1 MRNVIEQGDELV
13 NSNGL
18 RILVPIK
25 QVPRTEEIALDEAG
39 RLIRHGVDLEINAFC
54 RRAITKAVDIAHERG
69 GTVTAVT
76 MGPLQ
81 AAAAIREAIA
91 AGADEGYLLS
101 DPGLA
106 GSDTLVTAQVL
117 ARFVAEFGPF
127 SMIMLGRFSIDAGT
141 GQVGPQLAELLG
153 LPYAGA
159 ANSIEYGDEFVTLH
173 CELDSGTREVVV
185 QLPAVIAVAER
196 LCAPSKPSPASI
208 ESVELDRV
216 TVLDADRL
224 GIDFPVGID
233 GSPTFVRGMT
243 RVQQARCGLGW
254 PGSLEEQV
262 AKLAVFLEG
271 RDFGGDVEPS
281 AGSVLDSSV
290 FLTSIV
296 VVCDHEQRPATEELI
311 AFANQL
317 CRSDQARLTLIGFDD
332 GKGHFSGGDC
342 TVELRGSKH
351 EADVAAVLAEWISDN
366 PPELIIAPATGFGR
380 EVAARLAAVLRVGL
394 IGDALD
400 LEVIDG
406 GKVVAYKPVGSEL
419 TMAAISTRSSIQI
432 VTMKP
437 GRVTRTDRSQTSRAS
452 SEQVLTVPRR
462 VNIETISRDVTED
475 VRELDEARFVIGVGL
490 GVDPTD
496 YPFVYEQAARIG
508 ASVACT
514 RKVADR
520 GWMPRSRQIGVTGR
534 SIAPALY
541 LALGTRGSFNHLV
554 GVNGAG
560 TIIGVNND
568 PAAASSSAI
577 DAVVLSDWK
586 AALPRIID
594 LVAELLGLEVV
605 SRCI

>member
-1 MRNVIEQGDELV
+1 MRKVIEQGDELV

-18 RILVPIK
+18 KILVPIK
-25 QVPRTEEIALDEAG
+25 QVPRTEEIALDGAG

-76 MGPLQ
+76 MGPPQ

-159 ANSIEYGDEFVTLH
+159 ANSIEFEDEFVALH
-173 CELDSGTREVVV
+173 CELDSGTREVIV

-196 LCAPSKPSPASI
+196 LCSPSKPSVEEI
-208 ESVELDRV
+208 ESVGVERV
-216 TVLDADRL
+216 KVLDADKL
-224 GIDFPVGID
+224 GIDFPIGID

-243 RVQQARCGLGW
+243 RVQQARSGLSW
-254 PGSLEEQV
+254 PGPLEEQI
-262 AKLAVFLEG
+262 AKLSAFLEG
-271 RDFGGDVEPS
+271 RDLAGEHEPCS
-281 AGSVLDSSV
+281 RSMDSSV
-290 FLTSIV
+290 PLSSIV
-296 VVCDHEQRPATEELI
+296 VVCDHEQRAATEELI
-311 AFANQL
+311 AFAK
-317 CRSDQARLTLIGFDD
+317 RLGAPGQSRVTLIGFDD
-332 GKGHFSGGDC
+332 GQGPFSGGDFSI
-342 TVELRGSKH
+342 ELRGSRH
-351 EADVAAVLAEWISDN
+351 EADVAAVLAGWVTAN
-366 PPELIIAPATGFGR
+366 PPELVIAPATGFGR
-380 EVAARLAAVLRVGL
+380 EVAARLAAALRVGL
-394 IGDALD
+394 IGDALE
-400 LEVIDG
+400 LEIVDG

-419 TMAAISTRSSIQI
+419 TMAAISTRSAVQI

-437 GRVTRTDRSQTSRAS
+437 GRVADASQFLSVPS
-452 SEQVLTVPRR
+452 DQVVTVPRR
-462 VNIETISRDVTED
+462 ANIETISRNITED
-475 VRELDEARFVIGVGL
+475 VRELDEARLVIGVGL
-490 GVDPTD
+490 GVDPND
-496 YPFVYEQAARIG
+496 YPFLYEQAARIG

-541 LALGTRGSFNHLV
+541 LAVGTRGSFNHLV

-560 TIIGVNND
+560 TILGINND
-568 PAAASSSAI
+568 PTAVLTAAA
-577 DAVVLSDWK
+577 DAVVVSDWTL
-586 AALPRIID
+586 ALPRIVE
-594 LVAELLGLEVV
+594 LVAGLVGLGMV
-605 SRCI
+605 SSS

>member
-1 MRNVIEQGDELV
+1 ML

-18 RILVPIK
+18 KILVPIK
-25 QVPRTEEIALDEAG
+25 QVPRTEEIALDESG

-54 RRAITKAVDIAHERG
+54 RRAIAKSVELAREHG

-76 MGPLQ
+76 MGPPAAQ
-81 AAAAIREAIA
+81 AALREAIA
-91 AGADEGYLLS
+91 AGVDEGYLLS

-159 ANSIEYGDEFVTLH
+159 ANSIEFEDEFVALH
-173 CELDSGTREVVV
+173 CELDSGTRELVV

-196 LCAPSKPSPASI
+196 LCSPSKPSPESIASVGI
-208 ESVELDRV
+208 DQVK
-216 TVLDADRL
+216 VLDADRL
-224 GIDFPVGID
+224 GIDFPIGID

-243 RVQQARCGLGW
+243 RVQQARSGLSW
-254 PGSLEEQV
+254 PGPLEEQI
-262 AKLAVFLEG
+262 AKLSLFLEG
-271 RDFGGDVEPS
+271 RDLAGGNEPCS
-281 AGSVLDSSV
+281 RSMDSS
-290 FLTSIV
+290 LSLSSIV
-296 VVCDHEQRPATEELI
+296 VVCDHEQRAATEELI
-311 AFANQL
+311 AFAKTLGAPGQS
-317 CRSDQARLTLIGFDD
+317 RVTLIGFDD
-332 GKGHFSGGDC
+332 GQGAFSGGDFSI
-342 TVELRGSKH
+342 ELRGSKH

-380 EVAARLAAVLRVGL
+380 EVAARLAAALRVGL
-394 IGDALD
+394 IGDALE
-400 LEVIDG
+400 LEIVDG

-419 TMAAISTRSSIQI
+419 TMAAISTRSAVQI

-437 GRVTRTDRSQTSRAS
+437 GRVTRAADASQFLSVPS
-452 SEQVLTVPRR
+452 DQVVTVPRR
-462 VNIETISRDVTED
+462 ANIETISRNITED
-475 VRELDEARFVIGVGL
+475 VRELDEARLVIGVGL
-490 GVDPTD
+490 GVDPND
-496 YPFVYEQAARIG
+496 YPFLYEQAARIG

-541 LALGTRGSFNHLV
+541 LAVGTRGSFNHLV

-560 TIIGVNND
+560 TILGINND
-568 PAAASSSAI
+568 PAAVLTAAT
-577 DAVVLSDWK
+577 DAVVVSDWK
-586 AALPRIID
+586 IALPRIVE
-594 LVAELLGLEVV
+594 LVAGFVGLGVV
-605 SRCI
+605 SSS